1 MLFVWSEMF
10 PRRKAS
16 PPAAKR
22 MHNTMVK
29 VVCGCT
35 LVATLGLTAAAVH
48 AQGWK
53 PERPM
58 EIIIGTSAGGALDR
72 TGRMLLKVMQESK
85 LAGQPAAVIN
95 KPGGSGAVGLAHL
108 AQHAADGHYTM
119 ITGQSLLT
127 NNIMGRSKLNY
138 TDFTPLAIL
147 VAEYVALSVR
157 AESPIKSAKELIESL
172 RREPTAFSVA
182 VGTGVGGATH
192 ASFAHAMHAA
202 GVDVKKLRQVTFGS
216 GGESMTALLG
226 GHVDA
231 ISSPVSSIVE
241 QLRSGRIRIIAVSAP
256 RRLAGDLADVPTWTE
271 LGINSSVDVW
281 RGLAGPKNLSASQI
295 EFWNSVTSRV
305 VKDREWTKEL
315 ARSFADNAYKG
326 SAETFNHWQAE
337 YVEMKTLY
345 TALGLV
351 KR

>member
-1 MLFVWSEMF
+1 
-10 PRRKAS
+10 
-16 PPAAKR
+16 
-22 MHNTMVK
+22 MVK
-29 VVCGCT
+29 VACAGALAVT
-35 LVATLGLTAAAVH
+35 LAVTAAAVT

-72 TGRMLLKVMQESK
+72 SGRLLLRAMQESK
-85 LAGQPAAVIN
+85 LSGQPVAVIN
-95 KPGGSGAVGLAHL
+95 KPGGSGVVGLIYL
-108 AQHAADGHYTM
+108 SQHAGDGHYAM
-119 ITGQSLLT
+119 VTGQSLLT
-127 NNIMGRSKLNY
+127 NHIMGRSKLNY

-157 AESPIKSAKELIESL
+157 ADAPIKSAKELIERL
-172 RREPTAFSVA
+172 RKEPTAFSVA
-182 VGTGVGGATH
+182 VGTGVGSATH

-241 QLRSGRIRIIAVSAP
+241 QLRTGRIRIIAVSAP
-256 RRLAGDLADVPTWTE
+256 RRLTGDLADVPTWTE
-271 LGINSSVDVW
+271 LGVNSAVDVW
-281 RGLAGPKNLSASQI
+281 RGLAGPKNLNASQI
-295 EFWNSVTSRV
+295 EFWDSVTSRA

-315 ARSFADNAYKG
+315 ARSLADNAYKG

-337 YVEMKTLY
+337 YAEMRTLY